1 LGGACQFIR
10 GHTPALNRAALSG
23 PRLSQLKALQF
34 ACLKKPPTV
43 MDSITYFVLSR
54 EARVYDG
61 GVGTGRPRLDE
72 VQGRSASL
80 ALHSGS
86 TAPTMPV
93 LPVALFGALR
103 QSRRPLLI
111 FPGGFAVNIT
121 GVCHGHSKRL
131 R

>member
-1 LGGACQFIR
+1 LFEKAPDGDGFHYLFCIKPRSAGVCLR
-10 GHTPALNRAALSG
+10 GR
-23 PRLSQLKALQF
+23 
-34 ACLKKPPTV
+34 
-43 MDSITYFVLSR
+43 
-54 EARVYDG
+54 
-61 GVGTGRPRLDE
+61 TGRPRLDE